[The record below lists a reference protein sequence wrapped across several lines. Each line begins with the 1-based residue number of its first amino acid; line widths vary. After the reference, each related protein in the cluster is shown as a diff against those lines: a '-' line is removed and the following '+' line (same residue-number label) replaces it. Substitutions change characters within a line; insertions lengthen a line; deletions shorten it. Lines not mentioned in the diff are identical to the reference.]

1 MQFWRDCLRQSQAS
15 SSCQQ
20 RQRHPPAPLQVHNN
34 FDLFERWRQFLVR
47 ATTVVNHGERWTVG
61 VPLAMAAGHLQADWE
76 EIPTSVALHI
86 ANMQRMDSWEVRIT
100 RHKADEFH
108 LGETIFYSQSCRSWR
123 SEAQIVD
130 GTGRVVLTAYWGMGL
145 HRQSKYIYGLVLR
158 ISSRRALD
166 AALTFLDN
174 GEPLLLDFNLMIGP
188 APFFLRSWE
197 MLCFE
202 LFMRH
207 ISSELLMHFV
217 LVEQSRAI
225 MPPCII

>member
-1 MQFWRDCLRQSQAS
+1 MRQVQFWRDCLRQSQAS

-86 ANMQRMDSWEVRIT
+86 ANMQRIDSWEVRIT

-108 LGETIFYSQSCRSWR
+108 LGETIFYSQSTEPDALSSRPTGGWGCTGNPSTSTGWSCGSAAGEPWMLHSRSWITENR
-123 SEAQIVD
+123 CYSTLI
-130 GTGRVVLTAYWGMGL
+130 
-145 HRQSKYIYGLVLR
+145 
-158 ISSRRALD
+158 
-166 AALTFLDN
+166 
-174 GEPLLLDFNLMIGP
+174 
-188 APFFLRSWE
+188 
-197 MLCFE
+197 
-202 LFMRH
+202 
-207 ISSELLMHFV
+207 
-217 LVEQSRAI
+217 
-225 MPPCII
+225 